1 MYIYISNN
9 IYVDI
14 NQSRSKCYT
23 VQKDNNKKK
32 LFIFKKNCFYHSFIT
47 FVFLKSLSIKSK
59 IFILFFFIRICL
71 IRSKKILKKK

>member
-23 VQKDNNKKK
+23 VQKDN
-32 LFIFKKNCFYHSFIT
+32 KKNY
-47 FVFLKSLSIKSK
+47 
-59 IFILFFFIRICL
+59 LF
-71 IRSKKILKKK
+71 LKKKFVFIIHLSPLFFLNPSP